1 MVEEQQ
7 SNSVNDIF
15 NDINVKLRDLEEKQN
30 IIKDRVL
37 LIGENLVSQKSEIE
51 SELLEIKTKIFDL
64 SDELKRIKMTLTSI
78 IESSNNFAR
87 KTELDIMRKQFE
99 MFQPLEIA
107 RLTYVERMIE
117 KAINSKKQQN

>member
-107 RLTYVERMIE
+107 RLTDVERMIE

>member
-1 MVEEQQ
+1 
-7 SNSVNDIF
+7 
-15 NDINVKLRDLEEKQN
+15 
-30 IIKDRVL
+30 
-37 LIGENLVSQKSEIE
+37 
-51 SELLEIKTKIFDL
+51 
-64 SDELKRIKMTLTSI
+64 MTLTSI

-107 RLTYVERMIE
+107 RLTDVERMIE